1 MNVQGLTATNN
12 KNNNFAF
19 KAYLKEDS
27 VGHLKNLYSKVKNH
41 NELQKAIDLLQ
52 EKRPNHELEILEAKY
67 FRGTEENPR
76 VDWREATRSMW
87 KYLVRNNENGR
98 RIWVCTPAYNDHLTQ
113 LGENLANFSDDVFWR
128 SKAEEENLY
137 KSLVTPNNKVISTTE
152 KPKKMKLVN
161 KIKDFVDF
169 WTLILKK
176 DKNF

>member
-12 KNNNFAF
+12 NNNNFAF

-41 NELQKAIDLLQ
+41 NKLQKAIELLQ

-98 RIWVCTPAYNDHLTQ
+98 SIWVCTPAYNDHLTQ
-113 LGENLANFSDDVFWR
+113 LGENLAKFSDDVFWR
-128 SKAEEENLY
+128 GKKDEEKLY

-152 KPKKMKLVN
+152 KPKKMKLVD
-161 KIKDFVDF
+161 KIKDFVSF
-169 WTLILKK
+169 WTLI
-176 DKNF
+176 